1 MTSNPGNHVPH
12 DPLVERA
19 APLLA
24 KAMLAAADRDDLW
37 AYFRDRVE
45 SERLRIEDDVIRD
58 ALEPLQDRFSM
69 EAVARIAA
77 AMAQE
82 EAANASARST

>member
-1 MTSNPGNHVPH
+1 MTSDREHHVER
-12 DPLVERA
+12 DPLIERA

-24 KAMLAAADRDDLW
+24 KAMLIADDRDDLW

-45 SERLRIEDDVIRD
+45 SERLRIEDDIIRD
-58 ALEPLQDRFSM
+58 ALEPLHDRFSM
-69 EAVARIAA
+69 EAVARVAA

-82 EAANASARST
+82 DVANDPG